1 MWEQIQHI
9 ATTVYFT
16 MLVLLSLYGAHRL
29 WMLYLYCRHRNDRPE
44 PPERFAELPVVTV
57 QLPVYN
63 EPSVVERLLDA
74 VSRLDYPRDR
84 LEIQVLDDSTDETPQ
99 LVASKVRQLHREGWQ
114 IQHLRR
120 PHRQGFKAGALQFGL
135 ERARGEIFAIFD
147 ADFVPPPD
155 LLRRTV
161 DYFMDPKVG
170 MVQLRWGHLNDQQ
183 SLLTR
188 IQSILID
195 GHFLIE
201 QTARSRSGRFFNF
214 NGTAGLWR
222 RRCIEDA
229 GGWSADTL
237 AEDLDLSYRAQLR
250 GWKFLF
256 LPDVVVPAELPL
268 EMSAFKTQ
276 QHRWAKG
283 AIQTCK
289 KLLPSVWR
297 SSLPLKIKLEATIHL
312 TSNFGY
318 VMLVILCLLCR
329 APAAANAVAMAG
341 GHWWMKLV
349 FVDVPLFFAATVSV
363 VAFYIFAQREL
374 RVRWWERL
382 AYVPLMMAVGVGIS
396 LNNARGV
403 LEAVFNHHSDFVR
416 TPKYGLKPR
425 AQQVVRRWRGLLPW
439 VELLMALYFAWMLAD
454 VVDRG
459 QWMMAP
465 FILIMVTGFAYVG
478 LSSLLPPRLD
488 KATNSPWAA
497 AGA

>member
-1 MWEQIQHI
+1 
-9 ATTVYFT
+9 
-16 MLVLLSLYGAHRL
+16 MLVLLSFYGAHRL
-29 WMLYLYCRHRNDRPE
+29 WMLFLYYRHRHDRPQPLGRFE
-44 PPERFAELPVVTV
+44 TPPLVTV

-63 EPSVVERLLDA
+63 EPCVVERLLDA
-74 VSRLDYPRDR
+74 MGRLEYPRDR

-99 LVASKVRQLHREGWQ
+99 LVQSKVRALRAAGWN

-120 PHRQGFKAGALQFGL
+120 PHRQGFKAGALQYGL
-135 ERARGEIFAIFD
+135 EHAKGELIAIFD

-155 LLRRTV
+155 LLQRTV
-161 DYFMDPKVG
+161 DFFTDPQVG

-188 IQSILID
+188 VQSILID

-222 RRCIEDA
+222 RQCIEDA

-256 LPDVVVPAELPL
+256 LPDVVVPAELPV
-268 EMSAFKTQ
+268 EMAAFKTQ

-297 SSLPLKIKLEATIHL
+297 SSLPWKIKLEATIHL

-329 APAAANAVAMAG
+329 APAAANALHMAG
-341 GHWWMKLV
+341 GHWWMKLL

-363 VAFYIFAQREL
+363 VAFYILAQREL
-374 RVRWWERL
+374 HVRWWERL
-382 AYVPLMMAVGVGIS
+382 AYVPLMMAVGVGLS
-396 LNNARGV
+396 LNNARG
-403 LEAVFNHHSDFVR
+403 
-416 TPKYGLKPR
+416 
-425 AQQVVRRWRGLLPW
+425 
-439 VELLMALYFAWMLAD
+439 
-454 VVDRG
+454 
-459 QWMMAP
+459 
-465 FILIMVTGFAYVG
+465 
-478 LSSLLPPRLD
+478 
-488 KATNSPWAA
+488 
-497 AGA
+497 

>member
-1 MWEQIQHI
+1 MWDEVHQIMVTI
-9 ATTVYFT
+9 YFT

-29 WMLYLYCRHRNDRPE
+29 WMLFLYYRHRHDRPE
-44 PPERFAELPVVTV
+44 PPARFEQVPVVTV

-63 EPSVVERLLDA
+63 EPCVVERLLDA
-74 VSRLDYPRDR
+74 VARLDYPRDR
-84 LEIQVLDDSTDETPQ
+84 LEIQVLDDSTDETPR
-99 LVASKVRQLHREGWQ
+99 LVAAKVLQLRADGWN
-114 IQHLRR
+114 IHHLRR

-135 ERARGEIFAIFD
+135 ERARGEIMAIFD

-161 DYFMDPKVG
+161 DYFTDPKVG

-188 IQSILID
+188 VQSILID

-222 RRCIEDA
+222 RQCIEDA

-250 GWKFLF
+250 GWRFVF
-256 LPDVVVPAELPL
+256 LPDVVVPAELPV
-268 EMSAFKTQ
+268 EMTAFKTQ

-283 AIQTCK
+283 TIQTCK

-318 VMLVILCLLCR
+318 VMLVVLCLLCR
-329 APAAANAVAMAG
+329 APAAANAVHLAG
-341 GHWWMKLV
+341 GHWWMKLL
-349 FVDVPLFFAATVSV
+349 FVDMPLFFAATVSV

-374 RVRWWERL
+374 HVRWWERL
-382 AYVPLMMAVGVGIS
+382 AYVPLMMAVGVGLS

-403 LEAVFNHHSDFVR
+403 LEAVFNHRSEFVR

-425 AQQVVRRWRGLLPW
+425 AQQMYRRWRGLLPW
-439 VELLMALYFAWMLAD
+439 VELAMAGYFAYVLAD

-465 FILIMVTGFAYVG
+465 FVLIMVTGFAYVG
-478 LSSLLPPRLD
+478 LSSLIPPRLE
-488 KATNSPWAA
+488 KSPGTPWAP